1 MSTPLPE
8 RIARESARGRM
19 PANQTLILREMA
31 ERLEEAERRITV
43 LQQQPCKQCARR
55 AEWATGAKV

>member
-1 MSTPLPE
+1 MNTPLPE

-31 ERLEEAERRITV
+31 ERLEEAERKIAAF
-43 LQQQPCKQCARR
+43 QHQSCQQCARR
-55 AEWATGAKV
+55 NEWAAGAKV